1 MDATISFVLQGL
13 LVLLMMFFGIILNG
27 MRMSMD
33 QIRSDLKTLND
44 AVLGKYALRE
54 DIDKWREIH
63 VKEQSNKWEA
73 YLIEVARQKEDQ
85 RKLDH
90 DMRDHIQNMEIRLAK
105 MTGKYQDITLTKEQQ
120 DAL

>member
-1 MDATISFVLQGL
+1 
-13 LVLLMMFFGIILNG
+13 MMFFGIILNG